1 MPGRIKELDPA
12 FLTRSTCALPA
23 KAGLF
28 KLQGRS
34 AHLGRARWRAN
45 HKRRGRCSGVPPR
58 PEPVLRP
65 PAGFLR
71 YPVSGNDLAVRLVTL
86 GELRVLR
93 DGRELTAI
101 PSQRLRCA
109 LLVYLAVEKQVT
121 RDNLMLILWP
131 DRAPDKA
138 RHSLSQTL
146 YELRKELGEDWLEVR
161 GEVLRTTDALATDV
175 GEFTAAVEA
184 ERDTEALAH
193 YGGGFLDGTSLGGTR
208 NYEGWIDRTRARLAR
223 DHRKAASRAVADREE
238 KQDIEGALDIARRWV
253 DRDPLDDEA
262 QHALIALL
270 ARGGRRSE
278 ALRQYER
285 YAALLERELDVEPL
299 EETRALIAGLRNDG
313 GDRPGSGGSAVIAPP
328 PSPAASSA
336 PGSKDTQPGSA
347 AGQADGAAARPREG
361 AHDGDRRRKGAESL
375 LDGIIALA
383 DELRRRRVNRVAIGY
398 LVVGLAALEGADLVL
413 TPLGAPPWIQAVL
426 AVLVVLGFP
435 AVLVVAWVFDIT
447 PQGLKV
453 TEPVPGD
460 TAALGGVVARR
471 GLLAIVAL
479 SLLGLVAVWSWEH
492 VRDAPVFDVN
502 RVMVFPLVAPAES
515 PLLQAS
521 VGEDVATIIG
531 HALDRT
537 GPLRWIDGWSLLPP
551 EERNDVRELTNQE
564 ARALATSRACAFYV
578 TGRVVHLGERSTVFL
593 DLWDAEGDS
602 IVAVGEASGPSDQAW
617 EAGLQAVRPLL
628 PSIVGEDI
636 PGFGQEV
643 VSREPAAV
651 ASFLL
656 GERAFRRG
664 RSEAALAH
672 YDAAMAEDS
681 VFVLAAMRGAQAAAW
696 AHRPEDGEA
705 LLDLAL
711 DLDLREV
718 DRHLAVGMR
727 AYLEADGDSAKAAF
741 DRALAI
747 DSANAIAWMQLGEVH
762 AHLAPRT
769 PQPDSVVLHA
779 FERARALDDHG
790 VTMLFH
796 VLEIHLAEGRLAQA
810 EPLLD
815 AFMAQVDDHSLKK
828 PIEIM
833 YRCARRPLSVEEW
846 IDAVEA
852 DRREALWAAKKFAA
866 AGRSVACAE
875 GGFRAV
881 ILSPTGPSPSDRRAA
896 LLGLQAILLNRGDT
910 RAARELLFA
919 ATRSFEAAR
928 ELVRDPAAGSEEGG
942 VDGFL
947 TRPATDGRENPLAGQ
962 ARSLVLVQGAAG
974 IDLGEAPAAMAEALV
989 DMLGPDFGS
998 AHPDNFEL
1006 WRLAIHEAR
1015 SGRPDEVG
1023 RLATAME
1030 MNVDAVPVP
1039 FAEQLARAARG
1050 HEALARGDTALAIER
1065 FSGLRAWG
1073 NRTFIAWSYAD
1084 PLPYERVLEARLRLA
1099 AGTPEEL
1106 RRAYDLA
1113 STLDGDP
1120 LGYTLYLAES
1130 LAIRIEAARGLGLA
1144 AQAQRLRRRLASLRG
1159 PIPETAGS

>member
-1 MPGRIKELDPA
+1 M
-12 FLTRSTCALPA
+12 
-23 KAGLF
+23 GL
-28 KLQGRS
+28 
-34 AHLGRARWRAN
+34 
-45 HKRRGRCSGVPPR
+45 
-58 PEPVLRP
+58 
-65 PAGFLR
+65 
-71 YPVSGNDLAVRLVTL
+71 
-86 GELRVLR
+86 
-93 DGRELTAI
+93 
-101 PSQRLRCA
+101 
-109 LLVYLAVEKQVT
+109 
-121 RDNLMLILWP
+121 LWP
-131 DRAPDKA
+131 ERAPDKA

-161 GEVLRTTDALATDV
+161 GEVLRTTDALTTDV
-175 GEFTAAVEA
+175 AEFTAAVEA
-184 ERDTEALAH
+184 RRDTEALDH
-193 YGGGFLDGTSLGGTR
+193 YGGGFLDGTGVGGTR
-208 NYEGWIDRTRARLAR
+208 NFEGWIDRTRARLAR
-223 DHRKAASRAVADREE
+223 DHRKAAARGVASREE
-238 KQDIEGALDIARRWV
+238 SQDIEGALDIARRWV

-270 ARGGRRSE
+270 AQGGRRSE

-285 YAALLERELDVEPL
+285 YAALLERELEVEPL
-299 EETRALIAGLRNDG
+299 AETRALIAGLRSDG
-313 GDRPGSGGSAVIAPP
+313 EGTQGAGVPAVIAPP
-328 PSPAASSA
+328 ASPAQAPQPGKEDAPPEAGPGQDDPARPSPLESA
-336 PGSKDTQPGSA
+336 KDSDQRGK
-347 AGQADGAAARPREG
+347 
-361 AHDGDRRRKGAESL
+361 GDQSL
-375 LDGIIALA
+375 LDGLIALA

-413 TPLGAPPWIQAVL
+413 TPLGAPPWIQAAL
-426 AVLVVLGFP
+426 AALVVLGFP

-447 PQGLKV
+447 PHGLEV
-453 TEPVPGD
+453 TEPAPGG
-460 TAALGGVVARR
+460 TAAFGAVLAKR
-471 GLLAIVAL
+471 GLLAIVSL
-479 SLLGLVAVWSWEH
+479 SLLGLVAVWSWDR

-502 RVMVFPLVAPAES
+502 RVMVFPLVTPPES

-531 HALDRT
+531 HALDRI

-551 EERNDVRELTNQE
+551 QERNDVRELTNDE

-602 IVAVGEASGPSDQAW
+602 IVAVGEATGPSDQAW

-628 PSIVGEDI
+628 PSIVGEDM

-643 VSREPAAV
+643 LSREPAAV

-705 LLDLAL
+705 LLDVAL
-711 DLDLREV
+711 ELELREV
-718 DRHLAVGMR
+718 DRHFALGMR
-727 AYLEADGDSAKAAF
+727 AYLEADGDSAKAAL
-741 DRALAI
+741 DRAIAL

-790 VTMLFH
+790 VTTLFH
-796 VLEIHLAEGRLAQA
+796 VLEIYLAEGRLDQA

-815 AFMAQVDDHSLKK
+815 AFMAQADDHSLEK
-828 PIEIM
+828 PLEIM
-833 YRCARRPLSVEEW
+833 YRCARRPLSVDEW
-846 IDAVEA
+846 VETVVA
-852 DRREALWAAKKFAA
+852 DRREALWAAKKFAV

-875 GGFRAV
+875 SGFRAV
-881 ILSPTGPSPSDRRAA
+881 ILAPTGPSPSDRRAA

-910 RAARELLFA
+910 LEARELLFA
-919 ATRSFEAAR
+919 ATRSFDATR
-928 ELVRDPAAGSEEGG
+928 ELVRDPDPGLEEAGAG
-942 VDGFL
+942 GFL
-947 TRPATDGRENPLAGQ
+947 TRPATDGGENPLAGQ

-974 IDLGEAPAAMAEALV
+974 VDLGEAPAAMAAALA
-989 DMLGPDFGS
+989 DMLGPDLGS

-1006 WRLAIHEAR
+1006 WRLAIHEA
-1015 SGRPDEVG
+1015 SNGRPEEVG
-1023 RLATAME
+1023 RLATVME
-1030 MNVDAVPVP
+1030 MNVDTAAEP
-1039 FAEQLARAARG
+1039 FAEQLAQAARG
-1050 HEALARGDTALAIER
+1050 HEALARGDTVGAVER

-1084 PLPYERVLEARLRLA
+1084 PLPFERVLEARLRLA
-1099 AGTPEEL
+1099 AGTPDEFQ
-1106 RRAYDLA
+1106 RAYDLA

-1130 LAIRIEAARGLGLA
+1130 LAIRIEAARGLGLTA
-1144 AQAQRLRRRLASLRG
+1144 RAEQLRRRLASLRG
-1159 PIPETAGS
+1159 PTPETAGS